1 MTTAT
6 SSTETALIGP
16 NSVTRTLEAI
26 TEAGYPPEAERIAS
40 EAGLP
45 GSIPNRMVPEAWF
58 VALTRAV
65 REAFDQGVS
74 EAILAD
80 SGSRTARYVAAHR
93 IPAPIRFV
101 LRVLPGRVA
110 LPLLLRAIERH
121 AWTFAG
127 SGRFAV
133 EGRPPRYLV
142 LEDAPTCRYEAC
154 GGIDRRPVPG
164 GAYYAAAFEGLLRLA
179 DDRVRVREVECALE
193 GAAACRFILELE
205 GAPVARPLHLTD

>member
-1 MTTAT
+1 MKLAP
-6 SSTETALIGP
+6 SRTETAQIGP

-26 TEAGYPPEAERIAS
+26 IERGYPSEARRIAA
-40 EAGLP
+40 EVGLP
-45 GSIPNRMVPEAWF
+45 DSIPDRLIPEAWF
-58 VALTRAV
+58 VALTCAV
-65 REAFDQGVS
+65 RDHFDAGVA
-74 EAILAD
+74 EEILAD
-80 SGSRTARYVAAHR
+80 SGARTARYVAAHR

-133 EGRPPRYLV
+133 EGSPPRYLV
-142 LEDAPTCRYEAC
+142 LENAPTCRLEAC
-154 GGIDRRPVPG
+154 GESGWCPEAG

-179 DDRVRVREVECALE
+179 DDRVRVREEECALE
-193 GAAACRFILELE
+193 GAFACRFLLELD
-205 GAPVARPLHLTD
+205 GAPDARRAP